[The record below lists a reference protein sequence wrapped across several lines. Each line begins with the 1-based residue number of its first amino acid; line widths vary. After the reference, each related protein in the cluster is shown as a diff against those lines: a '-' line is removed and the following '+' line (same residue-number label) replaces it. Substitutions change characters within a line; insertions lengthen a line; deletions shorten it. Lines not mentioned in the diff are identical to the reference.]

1 MTWIDPVLAL
11 AGLLLALALR
21 PWRAL
26 AGTAPPWPAL
36 AVWALLPLLWSLDAL
51 TGQPLLQPLSGVC
64 VLLLMLG
71 WPLTVLLLV
80 PVTAVMVLMADL
92 GWAAALQR
100 SVWLGLVP
108 ATLAL
113 LLGAALRRWLP
124 KHLFVYMLGRGFF
137 ATAAAVGTAGLLAAL
152 VHGVPATLD
161 LADVVLARVLAAF
174 GDAFITGMLVAIF
187 VAFRPQWLATY
198 TDRLYLPIEPRKPP

>member
-1 MTWIDPVLAL
+1 MTWVDPLLAL

-71 WPLTVLLLV
+71 WPLTVLMLV

-137 ATAAAVGTAGLLAAL
+137 ATAAAVGIAGLLAAL
-152 VHGVPATLD
+152 VHGVPTTLG

-198 TDRLYLPIEPRKPP
+198 TDRLYLPRD